1 MHAWCVVG
9 GWDGGCGGQVWYR
22 VHPPAP
28 TSTAPH
34 YTTPTQVTTTT
45 TAVMFPALLYTT
57 AELSAAFLYTIA
69 APFPSLMFPAA
80 FTLAHSAELSVTFHL
95 SSNLL
100 RPTALSTQ
108 W

>member
-1 MHAWCVVG
+1 MCLRGVWWVVG
-9 GWDGGCGGQVWYR
+9 MVVVVARYGTGCTLHHQY
-22 VHPPAP
+22 
-28 TSTAPH
+28 STAPH

-45 TAVMFPALLYTT
+45 TAVMFPALLYTA

-100 RPTALSTQ
+100 HPAVLSTQ
-108 W
+108 

>member
-1 MHAWCVVG
+1 MHAWWVV
-9 GWDGGCGGQVWYR
+9 GGCGGQEWYR
-22 VHPPAP
+22 VHPPP
-28 TSTAPH
+28 PVQYSTALH
-34 YTTPTQVTTTT
+34 NTQVTTTT

>member
-1 MHAWCVVG
+1 MVQG
-9 GWDGGCGGQVWYR
+9 
-22 VHPPAP
+22 AP
-28 TSTAPH
+28 STTSTAPH
-34 YTTPTQVTTTT
+34 YTTPTQVTTTTT

-100 RPTALSTQ
+100 RPAVLSIQ

>member
-9 GWDGGCGGQVWYR
+9 GWDAGVWWPGM
-22 VHPPAP
+22 VQGAP
-28 TSTAPH
+28 STTSTAPH
-34 YTTPTQVTTTT
+34 YTTPTQVTTT

-57 AELSAAFLYTIA
+57 AELSATFLYTIA
-69 APFPSLMFPAA
+69 AA
-80 FTLAHSAELSVTFHL
+80 FTLPHSAELSVTFHL

-100 RPTALSTQ
+100 RPAVLSIQ

>member
-9 GWDGGCGGQVWYR
+9 VWDGGVWWPGM
-22 VHPPAP
+22 VQGAPSTPP
-28 TSTAPH
+28 STAPH
-34 YTTPTQVTTTT
+34 YTTPTQVTTT

-57 AELSAAFLYTIA
+57 AELSATFLYTIA

-100 RPTALSTQ
+100 HPAVLSIQ